1 MECEKESIAKVEALK
16 CGEHVY
22 FNMFQDGGAVC
33 YECNGMYLL
42 FEVPLY
48 GGRESYEGTYFKNQ
62 IPDLIE
68 KAYSW
73 T

>member
-1 MECEKESIAKVEALK
+1 MGKREDTAAKIRALPAGDH
-16 CGEHVY
+16 CY

-33 YECNGMYLL
+33 YECNYMYLL

-48 GGRESYEGTYFKNQ
+48 GGEERYEGTYCENR
-62 IPDLIE
+62 IGELIE